1 MSALL
6 CMQVPLGISE
16 SFATAMLAADKA
28 YANHTGDV
36 SPTAVAQTL
45 MAGLHA
51 AVSNCTSTQ
60 ETTLQARSA
69 AWYK

>member
-1 MSALL
+1 
-6 CMQVPLGISE
+6 
-16 SFATAMLAADKA
+16 MLAADKA

-45 MAGLHA
+45 MAGLQA